1 MLGSPVVGAFLIM
14 EVAGIGGMT
23 LSLLTLPGLLASGSG
38 RWPSSVWIT
47 GPVSAPF
54 ACAAGAPEVA
64 DVGHP
69 RVGVGLGGGRRSSRV
84 VDPLPCTLAPSD
96 RPPEPSVGY
105 ARVRSAHRPYSH
117 GVPADLRTQFHPGA
131 VLWTGRTSRARRVY
145 PDGLVISLAAM
156 TKIIDAT
163 DYSLAVMIFLILC
176 KSIVYGL
183 SLSAFRGGPVFR
195 NVHRRSG
202 RYSG

>member
-23 LSLLTLPGLLASGSG
+23 LSLLTLPGLLASGIG
-38 RWPSSVWIT
+38 ALAFVGLDNWT
-47 GPVSAPF
+47 GLGTFRLRCRCRPQ
-54 ACAAGAPEVA
+54 VA

-117 GVPADLRTQFHPGA
+117 GMPADLRTQFHPGA

-183 SLSAFRGGPVFR
+183 SLSAFRGGPVFPECSSAQ
-195 NVHRRSG
+195 RSV
-202 RYSG
+202 